1 MDCFR
6 HYCPV
11 KYHNELTDISCL
23 YIYSELEMTVHK
35 SITLIG
41 APADTGGRQNG
52 CLMGPD
58 ALRTAGISDIL
69 CNMGYQ
75 VDDLGNYSATPT
87 AEIRHPNTSVH
98 HLADY
103 AALISMLGAFCRDS
117 LTKDQLPIFMGGDH
131 SIAAGFLPG
140 LAQKAAEDGCEQFV
154 LWLDAHTDF
163 QTLESTDTGNLH
175 GTPVAYII
183 GDPAFEGI
191 LPSPICPIKPE
202 NICMM
207 GIRSVDPVESARIRN
222 TKIEVH
228 DMRAIDEYGVA
239 QPLKA
244 FLNRVRAVDGRLH
257 VSLDVDFLDPEI
269 APAVGTTVPGGANF
283 REAHLIMELLHES
296 DLVTSLDISELNPFL
311 DERGRTANLIVDLV
325 ASLFG
330 RQVLDRHTRSL

>member
-1 MDCFR
+1 
-6 HYCPV
+6 
-11 KYHNELTDISCL
+11 
-23 YIYSELEMTVHK
+23 MTVQK
-35 SITLIG
+35 KISLIG

-58 ALRTAGISDIL
+58 ALRTAGIADIL
-69 CNMGYQ
+69 CDMGYH
-75 VDDLGNYSATPT
+75 VDDLGNYHAV
-87 AEIRHPNTSVH
+87 PNAAIEHSNASVH

-103 AALISMLGAFCRDS
+103 AALITMLETFCRERLS
-117 LTKDQLPIFMGGDH
+117 NDQFPIFMGGDH

-140 LAQKAAEDGCEQFV
+140 LAQKAADDGREQFV

-183 GDPAFEGI
+183 GDPAFKDV
-191 LPSPICPIKPE
+191 LPSPVMTIKPE

-207 GIRSVDPVESARIRN
+207 GIRSVDPAESYRIQK

-228 DMRAIDEYGVA
+228 DMRAIDEHGIA
-239 QPLKA
+239 KPLKA
-244 FLNRVRAVDGRLH
+244 FLDRVRSVGGQLH

-296 DLVTSLDISELNPFL
+296 ELVTSLDISELNPFL
-311 DERGRTANLIVDLV
+311 DERGRTAKLIVDLV

-330 RQVLDRHTRSL
+330 RQVLDRHTRSF